1 MLTSGKTDSSDE
13 PSSHWNSGSGNRLL
27 GIAGSHE
34 ACGLSNE
41 CSHPKNCVSEQV
53 ASCKITDLFMK
64 RETWSLPGIR
74 HSIHT
79 EALCCP
85 VNATMMLPILGPKA
99 NPSSLLCDTNVY
111 YGGIL
116 VLLVLSSPF
125 FCVYCRIKLPI
136 FKVFNS
142 FSEECLTDPIT
153 VSLRNV

>member
-1 MLTSGKTDSSDE
+1 MTDPLTSGRTDSSDG
-13 PSSHWNSGSGNRLL
+13 PSSHRNSGSGNRLL

-41 CSHPKNCVSEQV
+41 CSHPKNFVSEQV
-53 ASCKITDLFMK
+53 ASCKITDPFMK

-79 EALCCP
+79 EALCCL
-85 VNATMMLPILGPKA
+85 VNATMMLPILGLKA

-111 YGGIL
+111 YGGIP

-125 FCVYCRIKLPI
+125 FCRIKLLI

-142 FSEECLTDPIT
+142 FSEVCLTDPII
-153 VSLRNV
+153 VSLRNI